1 MHAAPSV
8 RVHIQPHAAV
18 PAVVVAVVGLSV
30 TVLVLW
36 FDRIHLPW
44 PLGSVVVIATVA
56 VLGAWLK
63 ARAGRAATSLS
74 WDGQRWFA
82 SFEGQAAE
90 PVSGQLLLKLDFDGY
105 SLLRFAPER
114 PSRGVKSPRWLM
126 ATPANVL
133 GPWQDWR
140 AALIHAQSAPRAV
153 A

>member
-8 RVHIQPHAAV
+8 RVDIQPHPAV
-18 PAVVVAVVGLSV
+18 PAVVLAVVSLSA
-30 TVLVLW
+30 TGLVLW
-36 FDRIHLPW
+36 FDRIDLPW
-44 PLGSVVVIATVA
+44 PVGGVVVIATVA

-63 ARAGRAATSLS
+63 ARGSAATSLS

-105 SLLRFAPER
+105 SLLRFVPER
-114 PSRGVKSPRWLM
+114 PSRGVAAPRWLM
-126 ATPANVL
+126 ATPATVH

-140 AALIHAQSAPRAV
+140 AALIHAQSARAV